1 MNKGQFSPIKIS
13 PGKVT
18 QGKNLTGSARH
29 VRDLTADIHASIQQ
43 WNTLHLQ
50 GVTLLRNIT
59 GAKQDESYSPS
70 LQELCDKLEAVCNGL
85 DDIVLNLGQIA
96 HQMKIT
102 TSLDNSPHKLF
113 ATWPSSKFGQV
124 AESIYNAYSREVKVK
139 RKVLEDAAHY
149 CSESWKMLFLAS
161 WVHQPLLPENL
172 TVLLESMLIETG
184 HR

>member
-1 MNKGQFSPIKIS
+1 MA
-13 PGKVT
+13 
-18 QGKNLTGSARH
+18 QGRNLTGSARH
-29 VRDLTADIHASIQQ
+29 IRDLTADIHASIQQ

-50 GVTLLRNIT
+50 GVTLLKNIT
-59 GAKQDESYSPS
+59 LAKQDESYSPS
-70 LQELCDKLEAVCNGL
+70 LQELCDELEIICNGL
-85 DDIVLNLGQIA
+85 DDVVLNLGQIT

-102 TSLDNSPHKLF
+102 TSLDNSTHKLF
-113 ATWPSSKFGQV
+113 ATWPRTKFGQV

-139 RKVLEDAAHY
+139 CKILEDAAHY

-161 WVHQPLLPENL
+161 WVHQPLLSEDL